1 MSVEYIK
8 LKVAASNKSLELGYG
23 RARMDQ
29 KSRESLNL
37 EYGDIIEI
45 VGKKPIAA
53 KVFKDE
59 PSEFG
64 VGTIHIDGLMRTS
77 AGVQIGDFVKVYKRD
92 VIFAE
97 EITLTPNIGEEQI
110 IRFKDPDFVSK
121 AHDGL
126 QGRPLVAGDEI
137 YVPNLFMGKPTSFI
151 VSNTTPQGVVTIG
164 ASTRININDRASKPK
179 NNSISGG
186 ITYDDIGGLGGELK
200 RVREMIEL
208 PLNHPEIFERMGIG
222 APKGVLLF
230 GPPGTGKTLIARA
243 VAKESGASF
252 YSIQGPEI
260 VSKHYGESEE
270 KIRKIF
276 EEAAKNR
283 PSIVFIDE
291 LDSIA
296 PKRDEVTGEVERRI
310 VAQLL
315 TLMDGMSQTN
325 GIIVIAA
332 TNREDSID
340 PALRRPGR
348 FDREIEI
355 GVPGKEGR
363 KDILEIHLKNMPL
376 AEDVNIETLA
386 SMTQGFVGADLASL
400 ARESAMKCLSRHM
413 YEYDCKSSIPESEL
427 SKMKVTMSDFNDALA
442 DIEPSGM
449 REVVVDIPEVK
460 WEDIGGLDDIK
471 REIAEVFVPEEGVK
485 GFQRLGIKRPKG
497 LLLFGPPGTGKTMIA
512 KAIATESGAN
522 FIAVNGPEI
531 ASKWL
536 GESERAIRQI
546 FKRAKQMAPCII
558 FFDEMDS
565 IAPRRGNSGEAWEHI
580 VDQILTSM
588 DGMEKMTNVTVIAAT
603 NRPDM
608 IDPAILRPGR
618 IDKRILVG
626 APDQN
631 SRLQILRI
639 CTKDMPLKE
648 VDLEIVATATEGYV
662 GADLSELCREAGMC
676 AYREDPDIEH
686 ILQRH
691 FDMALS
697 IVPPS
702 VSKEELDSYL
712 AMDRA
717 LRKRKSNYDRIP
729 FYG

>member
-1 MSVEYIK
+1 MSQEYIE
-8 LKVAASNKSLELGYG
+8 LKVAKSNRQLELGFG

-29 KSRESLNL
+29 ASREALGL
-37 EYGDIIEI
+37 EFGDIIEI
-45 VGKKPIAA
+45 VGKKSIAA

-59 PSEFG
+59 PSAY
-64 VGTIHIDGLMRTS
+64 GTNSIHIDGLMRTS
-77 AGVQIGDFVKVYKRD
+77 AGVQVGDKVRIYKRD
-92 VIFAE
+92 IVFAE
-97 EITLTPNIGEEQI
+97 EVVLTPNIGEGQFI
-110 IRFKDPDFVSK
+110 SFKDPDFISK

-126 QGRPLVAGDEI
+126 QGRPLMTGDEI
-137 YVPNLFMGKPTSFI
+137 FVPTLFLGKPTSFFI
-151 VSNTTPQGVVTIG
+151 TSTLPQGVVTVG
-164 ASTRININDRASKPK
+164 ASTKVIINDKPK
-179 NNSISGG
+179 KTEGNAVSGG
-186 ITYDDIGGLGGELK
+186 ITYDDIGGLGNELEK
-200 RVREMIEL
+200 IREMIEL
-208 PLNHPEIFERMGIG
+208 PLNHPEIFERMGIS

-230 GPPGTGKTLIARA
+230 GPPGTGKTLIAKA

-276 EEAAKNR
+276 EEANKNK
-283 PSIVFIDE
+283 PSVIFIDE

-315 TLMDGMSQTN
+315 TLMDGMSQMN
-325 GIIVIAA
+325 GTIVIAA

-355 GVPGKEGR
+355 GVPGKDAR

-376 AEDVNIETLA
+376 ADDVDLDELA
-386 SMTQGFVGADLASL
+386 SNTQGFVGADLSSL
-400 ARESAMKCLSRHM
+400 AREAAMKCLNKHIQEFDIESR
-413 YEYDCKSSIPESEL
+413 IPEEVL
-427 SKMKVTMSDFNDALA
+427 SNMKVTMKDFVDALS

-460 WEDIGGLDDIK
+460 WEDIGGLDDVK
-471 REIAEVFVPEEGVK
+471 KEISEVFVPEEGIK
-485 GFQRLGIKRPKG
+485 GFQRLGIKHPKG
-497 LLLFGPPGTGKTMIA
+497 LLLYGPPGTGKTMIA

-546 FKRAKQMAPCII
+546 FKRAKQMAPSII
-558 FFDEMDS
+558 FFDEMDA
-565 IAPRRGNSGEAWEHI
+565 IAPRRGSGSEAWEHI

-618 IDKRILVG
+618 IDKRILIG
-626 APDQN
+626 APTLE

-639 CTKDMPLKE
+639 CTKDMPLKD
-648 VDLEIVATATEGYV
+648 VDLNAIAASTDGYV
-662 GADLSELCREAGMC
+662 GADIAELCREAGMC
-676 AYREDPDIEH
+676 AYREDHNTEYVLH
-686 ILQRH
+686 RH
-691 FDMALS
+691 FESALS

-702 VSKEELDSYL
+702 VTKEELESYN

-717 LRKRKSNYDRIP
+717 LRKRKSSYDRIP

>member
-1 MSVEYIK
+1 MVAEYIE
-8 LKVAASNKSLELGYG
+8 LKVAPSKKTWDLGYG

-29 KSRESLNL
+29 ASREALGL

-45 VGKKPIAA
+45 SGKKPIAA

-59 PSEFG
+59 DPAL
-64 VGTIHIDGLMRTS
+64 GTGYIYIDGLMRTS
-77 AGVQIGDFVKVYKRD
+77 AGVQIGDTVKVYRRD
-92 VIFAE
+92 RVYAT
-97 EITLTPNIGEEQI
+97 EIILTPNIGEGQI
-110 IRFKDPDFVSK
+110 LRFKDPNVVAK
-121 AHDGL
+121 AHAGL
-126 QGRPLVAGDEI
+126 QGRPLVKGDEI
-137 YVPNLFMGKPTSFI
+137 IIPNLYMGNTTTFI
-151 VSNTTPQGVVTIG
+151 VTATVPSGMVVVGSGTG
-164 ASTRININDRASKPK
+164 LQINDRAGKAK
-179 NNSISGG
+179 GNTISGR
-186 ITYDDIGGLGGELK
+186 ITYDDIGGLKGELEK
-200 RVREMIEL
+200 VREMIEL
-208 PLNHPEIFERMGIG
+208 PLNHPKLFERMGID

-230 GPPGTGKTLIARA
+230 GPPGTGKTLIAKA

-270 KIRKIF
+270 KLRKVF
-276 EEAAKNR
+276 EEARKNR
-283 PSIVFIDE
+283 PSIIFIDE
-291 LDSIA
+291 IDSIA

-315 TLMDGMSQTN
+315 TLMDGMSQMDGT
-325 GIIVIAA
+325 IVIAA

-355 GVPGKEGR
+355 GVPGRDGR

-376 AEDVNIETLA
+376 STDVDVDTLA
-386 SMTQGFVGADLASL
+386 SMTQGFVGADLAAL
-400 ARESAMKCLSRHM
+400 AREAAMKCLSRHM
-413 YEYDCKSSIPESEL
+413 DRINIDTDIPDEVMESMTVNME
-427 SKMKVTMSDFNDALA
+427 DFMEALG
-442 DIEPSGM
+442 DVEPSGM
-449 REVVVDIPEVK
+449 REVMVDIPEVH
-460 WEDIGGLDDIK
+460 WSDIGGLDAVK
-471 REIAEVFVPEEGVK
+471 NEISEVFVPEEGSK
-485 GFQRLGIKRPKG
+485 GYQRLGIKRPKG

-536 GESERAIRQI
+536 GESERTIRQI

-565 IAPRRGNSGEAWEHI
+565 IAPRRGSGSEAWEHI

-588 DGMEKMTNVTVIAAT
+588 DGMEKMNNVTVIAAT

-618 IDKRILVG
+618 IDKRILIG
-626 APDQN
+626 APGRDA
-631 SRLQILRI
+631 RLQILEI
-639 CTKDMPLKE
+639 CTRNMPLKD
-648 VDLEIVATATEGYV
+648 VDLGMVADATDGYV
-662 GADLSELCREAGMC
+662 GADLSEICREAGMK
-676 AYREDPDIEH
+676 AYHEDPDTDCIC
-686 ILQRH
+686 QRH
-691 FDMALS
+691 FDYALS
-697 IVPPS
+697 VVPPS
-702 VSKEELDSYL
+702 VDTETMESYKQ
-712 AMDRA
+712 MDKS
-717 LRKRKSNYDRIP
+717 LRKRKTNYDKIP

>member
-1 MSVEYIK
+1 MSPEYVEM
-8 LKVAASNKSLELGYG
+8 KVERSNKSLEVGLG
-23 RARMDQ
+23 RARMDRA
-29 KSRESLNL
+29 SREALGL

-45 VGKKPIAA
+45 VGKKSIAA

-59 PSEFG
+59 PSER
-64 VGTIHIDGLMRTS
+64 GTIHIDGLMRSS
-77 AGVQIGDFVKVYKRD
+77 AGVRIGDVVKVYKRD
-92 VIFAE
+92 VVFAE
-97 EITLTPNIGEEQI
+97 EVNLAPNIGEGQVI
-110 IRFKDPDFVSK
+110 NFKDPNFVSK

-126 QGRPLVAGDEI
+126 QNRPLMTGDEI
-137 YVPNLFMGKPTSFI
+137 HVPNLFLGKPTSFFI
-151 VSNTTPQGVVTIG
+151 THTVPQGVVTVS
-164 ASTRININDRASKPK
+164 ASTKLTISERANKPK
-179 NNSISGG
+179 ENVVSEG
-186 ITYDDIGGLGGELK
+186 ITYDDIGGLGGELE
-200 RVREMIEL
+200 RIREIIEL
-208 PLNHPEIFERMGIG
+208 PLNHPEIFERMGIN

-230 GPPGTGKTLIARA
+230 GPPGTGKTLIAKA

-270 KIRKIF
+270 KLRKVF
-276 EEAAKNR
+276 DEANKNR
-283 PSIVFIDE
+283 PSVIFIDE

-315 TLMDGMSQTN
+315 TLMDGMSQMN
-325 GIIVIAA
+325 GTIVIAA

-355 GVPGKEGR
+355 GVPGKDGR
-363 KDILEIHLKNMPL
+363 NDILEIHLKSMPL
-376 AEDVNIETLA
+376 AEDVDIPALA
-386 SMTQGFVGADLASL
+386 SMTQGFVGADLAAL
-400 ARESAMKCLSRHM
+400 AREGAMKCLGRHM
-413 YEYDCKSSIPESEL
+413 HELDNRSSIPEHVL
-427 SKMKVTMSDFNDALA
+427 AQMKVTMKDFIDALS

-460 WEDIGGLDDIK
+460 WSDIGGLDDIK
-471 REIAEVFVPEEGVK
+471 KEIAEVFVPEEEEK

-536 GESERAIRQI
+536 GESEKTIRQI

-565 IAPRRGNSGEAWEHI
+565 IAPRRGSGGEAWEHI

-588 DGMEKMTNVTVIAAT
+588 DGMEKMSNVTVIAAT

-618 IDKRILVG
+618 IDKKVLIG
-626 APDQN
+626 APNID
-631 SRLQILRI
+631 SRLQILKI
-639 CTKDMPLKE
+639 CSKDMPLKD
-648 VDLEIVATATEGYV
+648 VSLEKVALETDGYV
-662 GADLSELCREAGMC
+662 GADLAELCREAGMN
-676 AYREDPDIEH
+676 AYREDPNIEF
-686 ILQRH
+686 ISQRH
-691 FDMALS
+691 FDAALLT
-697 IVPPS
+697 VPPS
-702 VSKEELDSYL
+702 VSKEELESYNN
-712 AMDRA
+712 MDRS

>member
-1 MSVEYIK
+1 MPPEYIE
-8 LKVAASNKSLELGYG
+8 LKVAKSNKKLELGFG

-29 KSRESLNL
+29 SSREALGL

-45 VGKKPIAA
+45 VGKKSIAA

-59 PSEFG
+59 PSSYG
-64 VGTIHIDGLMRTS
+64 TGTIHIDGLMRAS
-77 AGVQIGDFVKVYKRD
+77 AGVQEGERVKVYKRD
-92 VIFAE
+92 IIFAE
-97 EITLTPNIGEEQI
+97 EITLTPNIGEGQFI
-110 IRFKDPDFVSK
+110 SFKDPDFLSK
-121 AHDGL
+121 AHLGL
-126 QGRPLVAGDEI
+126 QGRPLMAGDEI
-137 YVPNLFMGKPTSFI
+137 FVPNLFLGMPTSFF
-151 VSNTTPQGVVTIG
+151 VTTTVPHGVVTVG
-164 ASTRININDRASKPK
+164 ASTKISINERANKVQK
-179 NNSISGG
+179 NIVSGG
-186 ITYDDIGGLGGELK
+186 ITYDDIGGLGNELEK
-200 RVREMIEL
+200 IREMIEL
-208 PLNHPEIFERMGIG
+208 PLNHPEIFEKMGIS

-230 GPPGTGKTLIARA
+230 GPPGTGKTLIAKA

-270 KIRKIF
+270 KLRKVF
-276 EEAAKNR
+276 EEANKNK
-283 PSIVFIDE
+283 PSVIFIDE
-291 LDSIA
+291 IDSIA

-315 TLMDGMSQTN
+315 TLMDGMSQMN
-325 GIIVIAA
+325 GMIVIAA

-355 GVPGKEGR
+355 GVPGKDGR
-363 KDILEIHLKNMPL
+363 KDILDIHLKNMPL
-376 AEDVNIETLA
+376 DDDVDIDRLA
-386 SMTQGFVGADLASL
+386 SDTQGFVGADLAAL
-400 ARESAMKCLSRHM
+400 AREGVMKCLSRYM
-413 YEYDCKSSIPESEL
+413 QEFDCRSNIPEDVLAQMRVS
-427 SKMKVTMSDFNDALA
+427 MSDFTDALA

-449 REVVVDIPEVK
+449 REVVADIPEVK
-460 WEDIGGLDDIK
+460 WTDIGGLEDIK
-471 REIAEVFVPEEGVK
+471 KEIAEVFIPEEGVK

-536 GESERAIRQI
+536 GESERTIRQI

-558 FFDEMDS
+558 FFDEMDA
-565 IAPRRGNSGEAWEHI
+565 IAPRRGSGSEAWEHI

-588 DGMEKMTNVTVIAAT
+588 DGIENMTNVTVIAAT

-618 IDKRILVG
+618 IDKRILIG
-626 APDQN
+626 APNRD
-631 SRLQILRI
+631 SRMQILNI
-639 CTKDMPLKE
+639 CTRDMPMRN
-648 VDLEIVATATEGYV
+648 VDLEAVANATDGYV
-662 GADLSELCREAGMC
+662 GADIAEVCREAGMC
-676 AYREDPDIEH
+676 AYREDPNTEFVE
-686 ILQRH
+686 QRH
-691 FDMALS
+691 FESALTT
-697 IVPPS
+697 VPPS
-702 VSKEELDSYL
+702 VSKEELESYN
-712 AMDRA
+712 AMDKA
-717 LRKRKSNYDRIP
+717 LRKRRTNYDRIP

>member
-1 MSVEYIK
+1 MPLDYIE
-8 LKVAASNKSLELGYG
+8 LKVAPSNKSLELGYG

-29 KSRESLNL
+29 NSREALGL
-37 EYGDIIEI
+37 ELGDIIEI
-45 VGKKPIAA
+45 VGKKSIAA

-59 PSEFG
+59 PSSLG
-64 VGTIHIDGLMRTS
+64 TGTIHIDGLMRTS
-77 AGVQIGDFVKVYKRD
+77 AGVRIGDTVRVYRRD
-92 VIFAE
+92 VEFAE
-97 EITLTPNIGEEQI
+97 EVNLTPNIGEGQFI
-110 IRFKDPDFVSK
+110 NFKDPDFISK
-121 AHDGL
+121 AHNGL
-126 QGRPLVAGDEI
+126 QNRPVMAGDEI
-137 YVPNLFMGKPTSFI
+137 FVPNLFLGKPTSFF
-151 VSNTTPQGVVTIG
+151 VSSTVPQGVVTVG
-164 ASTRININDRASKPK
+164 AGTKITISERAVKPQK
-179 NNSISGG
+179 NTVSGG
-186 ITYDDIGGLGGELK
+186 ITYDDIGGLGGELE
-200 RVREMIEL
+200 RIREMIEL
-208 PLNHPEIFERMGIG
+208 PLNHPEIFERMGID

-230 GPPGTGKTLIARA
+230 GPPGTGKTLIAKA

-270 KIRKIF
+270 KLRKVF
-276 EEAAKNR
+276 DEANKNK
-283 PSIVFIDE
+283 PSVIFIDE
-291 LDSIA
+291 LDSIT

-315 TLMDGMSQTN
+315 TLMDGMSQRT
-325 GIIVIAA
+325 GTIVIAA

-363 KDILEIHLKNMPL
+363 KDILEIHLKDMPL
-376 AEDVNIETLA
+376 SEDVDIPALA
-386 SMTQGFVGADLASL
+386 SMTQGFVGADLAAL
-400 ARESAMKCLSRHM
+400 AREGAMKCLSRYIH
-413 YEYDCKSSIPESEL
+413 EFDCRTRIPESIL
-427 SKMKVTMSDFNDALA
+427 DRMKVTMNDFVDALA

-460 WEDIGGLDDIK
+460 WDDIGGLEDIK
-471 REIAEVFVPEEGVK
+471 KEIAEVFVPEEKEK

-522 FIAVNGPEI
+522 FISVNGPEI

-536 GESERAIRQI
+536 GESERTIRQI

-588 DGMEKMTNVTVIAAT
+588 DGMEKMSNVTVIAAT

-618 IDKRILVG
+618 IDKKIL
-626 APDQN
+626 
-631 SRLQILRI
+631 I
-639 CTKDMPLKE
+639 
-648 VDLEIVATATEGYV
+648 
-662 GADLSELCREAGMC
+662 
-676 AYREDPDIEH
+676 IE
-686 ILQRH
+686 
-691 FDMALS
+691 
-697 IVPPS
+697 
-702 VSKEELDSYL
+702 
-712 AMDRA
+712 
-717 LRKRKSNYDRIP
+717 
-729 FYG
+729 